1 MRNRMQTDGLESF
14 RYLKEPQPARSG
26 DDVSETVRNVLADI
40 AGGGIEAVRRYS
52 RRFDSWDPPGF
63 RVAPETIEASQANVA
78 PELLEHIDFAL
89 GQIRSFAAA
98 QKDCLAPLDYEIAP
112 GLRLGH
118 RVIPVDSVGCY
129 VPGGVYPLIASALM
143 TVAVA
148 KVAGV
153 RRVVACAPG
162 KAGIGMHPVQITALA
177 RAGAD
182 EIYAIGGIQ
191 ALAAMAYGID
201 EFRPPVDEVCGAG
214 NAFVAEAKRQ
224 LFGPVG
230 IDLLAGPTE
239 ILIIAD
245 DTADPAL
252 LAYDLLGQAEHG
264 TNSPA
269 TLVTLSEKIGRA
281 TIAEIDG
288 LLAGDYPTAE
298 IASQSWRDHGAVV
311 VCDTREQAVA
321 VADAIAPEHLE
332 VHAENLD
339 WWHDALR
346 HYGTIF
352 LGPDATVAYSDKAI
366 GTNHVLPTRGAARY
380 TSGLW
385 VGSFLRTPTYQVVDS
400 PAAAAGVARATAAI
414 STAEGMLGHALTATV
429 RLEREGAP
437 TQTATHLTS
446 AMPTKG
452 V

>member
-1 MRNRMQTDGLESF
+1 MRLIGIPTS
-14 RYLKEPQPARSG
+14 RYLKEPQPEPSSG
-26 DDVSETVRNVLADI
+26 DVSETVRNVLADI
-40 AGGGIEAVRRYS
+40 AGGDIEAVRRYS
-52 RRFDSWDPPGF
+52 KQFDNWDPASF

-78 PELLEHIDFAL
+78 PELVDHIDFAL
-89 GQIRSFAAA
+89 SQIRAFATA
-98 QKDCLAPLDYEIAP
+98 QKGCLAPLDYEIAP

-118 RVIPVDSVGCY
+118 RVIPVDAVGCY

-162 KAGIGMHPVQITALA
+162 KPDVGMHPVQITALA

-191 ALAAMAYGID
+191 ALAAMAYRVD
-201 EFRPPVDEVCGAG
+201 EFGPPVDVVCGAG

-245 DTADPAL
+245 HTADPEL

-269 TLVTLSEKIGRA
+269 TLVTLSEEIGRA
-281 TIAEIDG
+281 TIEAIES
-288 LLAGDYPTAE
+288 LLAGGYPTAD
-298 IASQSWRDHGAVV
+298 IASQSWRDHGAAI

-321 VADAIAPEHLE
+321 VSDAIAPEHLE
-332 VHAENLD
+332 VHAEDLD
-339 WWHDALR
+339 WWHDALGN
-346 HYGTIF
+346 YGTIF

-400 PAAAAGVARATAAI
+400 PGAAAGVARATAAI

-429 RLEREGAP
+429 RLTRDDGAP
-437 TQTATHLTS
+437 TH
-446 AMPTKG
+446 TKAS
-452 V
+452 

>member
-1 MRNRMQTDGLESF
+1 MRTRCVTPA
-14 RYLKEPQPARSG
+14 RYLKEPQPDRSG

-52 RRFDSWDPPGF
+52 RQFDNWDPPSFG
-63 RVAPETIEASQANVA
+63 VSAETIEAAQADVT
-78 PELLEHIDFAL
+78 PEILRHIDFAL
-89 GQIRSFAAA
+89 GQIRAFAEA
-98 QKDCLAPLDYEIAP
+98 QKVCLTPLDHEVAP

-118 RVIPVDSVGCY
+118 RVIPVDTVGCY

-162 KAGIGMHPVQITALA
+162 KPDIGMHPVQITALA

-201 EFRPPVDEVCGAG
+201 EFGPPVDVVCGAG

-245 DTADPAL
+245 HTADPTL

-264 TNSPA
+264 ANSPA
-269 TLVTLSEKIGRA
+269 TLVTLSEDIGQA
-281 TIAEIDG
+281 TIEAVER
-288 LLAGDYPTAE
+288 LLAGGYPTAE
-298 IASQSWRDHGAVV
+298 VAAQSWRNHGAVV
-311 VCDTREQAVA
+311 VCETREQVVA
-321 VADAIAPEHLE
+321 VSDAIAPEHLE
-332 VHAENLD
+332 VHAEDLS
-339 WWHDALR
+339 WWHGALGN
-346 HYGTIF
+346 YGTIF

-385 VGSFLRTPTYQVVDS
+385 VGSFLRTPTYQIVES

-429 RLEREGAP
+429 RLERDGAP
-437 TQTATHLTS
+437 IPPTAS
-446 AMPTKG
+446 
-452 V
+452 

>member
-1 MRNRMQTDGLESF
+1 MRNIDPRPS
-14 RYLKEPQPARSG
+14 RYLKQPRPQPSAG
-26 DDVSETVRNVLADI
+26 DVSETVRNVLADI
-40 AGGGIEAVRRYS
+40 AGGEIEAVRRYS
-52 RRFDSWDPPGF
+52 RQFDSWDPASF
-63 RVAPETIEASQANVA
+63 RVAPQTIAAAQATVA
-78 PELLEHIDFAL
+78 PDLTEHIDFAL
-89 GQIRSFAAA
+89 GQIRAFAAA
-98 QKDCLAPLDYEIAP
+98 QKACLAPLDYEISP

-118 RVIPVDSVGCY
+118 RVISVDAVGCY

-162 KAGIGMHPVQITALA
+162 KPGIGMHPVQITALA

-201 EFRPPVDEVCGAG
+201 EFGPPVDVVCGAG

-245 DTADPAL
+245 HTADPLL

-269 TLVTLSEKIGRA
+269 TLVTLSEETGRG
-281 TIAEIDG
+281 TIEAVDD
-288 LLAGDYPTAE
+288 LLTGGYPTAR
-298 IASQSWRDHGAVV
+298 IASQSWRDHGAVM

-321 VADAIAPEHLE
+321 VSDAIAPEHLE
-332 VHAENLD
+332 VHAEDLD
-339 WWHDALR
+339 WWHDALGN
-346 HYGTIF
+346 YGTVF

-400 PAAAAGVARATAAI
+400 PAAAASVARATAAI
-414 STAEGMLGHALTATV
+414 STAEGMLGHALTATA
-429 RLEREGAP
+429 RLADDGAP
-437 TQTATHLTS
+437 TPTRAT
-446 AMPTKG
+446 
-452 V
+452 

>member
-1 MRNRMQTDGLESF
+1 MRNRMRTRCVTPA
-14 RYLKEPQPARSG
+14 RYLKEPQPSRSR

-52 RRFDSWDPPGF
+52 RQFDSWDPPSF
-63 RVAPETIEASQANVA
+63 RVPAETIEAARANVT
-78 PELLEHIDFAL
+78 PELLGHIDFAL
-89 GQIRSFAAA
+89 DQIRAFAEA
-98 QKDCLAPLDYEIAP
+98 QKACLAPLDHEIAP

-118 RVIPVDSVGCY
+118 RVIPVDAVGCY

-162 KAGIGMHPVQITALA
+162 KPGIGMHPVQVTALA

-201 EFRPPVDEVCGAG
+201 EFGPPVDVVCGAG

-245 DTADPAL
+245 HTADPTL

-269 TLVTLSEKIGRA
+269 TLVTLSEDLGRA
-281 TIAEIDG
+281 TIEAVEG
-288 LLAGDYPTAE
+288 LLAGGYPTADV
-298 IASQSWRDHGAVV
+298 AAQSWRDHGAVM
-311 VCDTREQAVA
+311 VCATREQAVA
-321 VADAIAPEHLE
+321 VSDAIAPEHLE
-332 VHAENLD
+332 VHAENPD
-339 WWHDALR
+339 WWHSALGN
-346 HYGTIF
+346 YGTIF
-352 LGPDATVAYSDKAI
+352 LGADATVAYSDKAI

-385 VGSFLRTPTYQVVDS
+385 VGSFLRTPTYQIVDS

-429 RLEREGAP
+429 RLERDAAP
-437 TQTATHLTS
+437 AT
-446 AMPTKG
+446 PTTR
-452 V
+452 